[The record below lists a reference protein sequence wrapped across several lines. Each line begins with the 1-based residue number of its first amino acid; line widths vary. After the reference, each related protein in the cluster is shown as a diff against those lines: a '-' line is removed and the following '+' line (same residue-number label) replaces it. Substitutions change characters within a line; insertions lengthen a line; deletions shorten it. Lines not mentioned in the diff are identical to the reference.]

1 MLFEKYQVLLIKEK
15 TGSARTLTFRGSY
28 IIALFVLIFGLCAG
42 NLYFMQF
49 YNETLS
55 LKSHIAQNELMYN
68 GKQGNVVAMVSE
80 VQKLKDSLARIQQF
94 NTKLEVMAN
103 MEQAEVTPNIGGPN
117 TDILTLGSLP
127 LHRQELATR
136 QITNYLKELE
146 TEVKLEEVRQQEI
159 LVAMRE
165 KISAMASLPTA
176 MPLEGVLTS
185 KFGRRKSPF
194 SSKIEF
200 HNGIDIA
207 APTGT
212 PIVASGDGIVTAIS
226 TKGAY
231 GLLVEINHGS
241 GFTTR
246 YAHLSKFAVKKGD
259 KIKRNQLIGYVGSTG
274 RSTGPHLHYEI
285 RVNGVATNPYKFI
298 AKK

>member
-28 IIALFVLIFGLCAG
+28 VVALFVLIAGLCAG

-80 VQKLKDSLARIQQF
+80 VQKLKDSLVRIQQF
-94 NTKLEVMAN
+94 NTKLEVMAD
-103 MEQAEVTPNIGGPN
+103 MEQDKVTPNIGGSN
-117 TDILTLGSLP
+117 TDILSLGSLP

-165 KISAMASLPTA
+165 KIAVMASMPTL
-176 MPLEGVLTS
+176 MPTQGILTS
-185 KFGRRKSPF
+185 AFGRRKSPF
-194 SSKIEF
+194 GTKAEF
-200 HNGIDIA
+200 HNAIDIA

-212 PIVASGDGIVTAIS
+212 PIIAPGDGIVVAKS
-226 TKGAY
+226 TKGGY
-231 GLLVEINHGS
+231 GYLIELSHGS
-241 GFTTR
+241 GITTR
-246 YAHLSKFAVKKGD
+246 FAHMSKFAVNKGD
-259 KIKRNQLIGYVGSTG
+259 KVKRGQVIGYVGSTG
-274 RSTGPHLHYEI
+274 RSTGPHLHYEV